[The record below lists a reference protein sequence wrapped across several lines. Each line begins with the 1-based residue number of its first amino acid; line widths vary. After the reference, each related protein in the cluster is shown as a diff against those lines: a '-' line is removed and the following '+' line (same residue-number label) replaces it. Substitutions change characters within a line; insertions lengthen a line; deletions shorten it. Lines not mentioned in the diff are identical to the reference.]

1 MACPARTCRLIP
13 VLPATGDSFVKRNL
27 LSLLACPVCHSRFE
41 TREQSADETG
51 LIEGMLVCS
60 GCRREFP
67 IARGIPRFIYGELGA
82 EKEATAQAFGY
93 EWTHYS
99 TLTGADKAEFLSWIA
114 PVTEDDF
121 VDRVVL
127 DAGCG
132 KGRHITLAS
141 QFGAREVV
149 GIDLSNAV
157 EAAYQNTRHLPNVH
171 VIQADIFNLPFDA
184 PFDLAYSI
192 GVLHHLPNPKEGFLA
207 MAEHTKPEGRISIW
221 VYGKEG
227 NQWIEKIVNPLRIHF
242 TSRLPKSLTRLLTF
256 FIALPLYLA
265 LKFVY
270 RPVELSTRMAWL
282 KSRLFYS
289 EYLCAIS
296 GYSFAENFWNVFDHL
311 VAPTAFYH
319 SRDEVEDWFA
329 TANAERVEI
338 TQRNNNSWRGTGLI
352 PADAPN

>member
-1 MACPARTCRLIP
+1 M
-13 VLPATGDSFVKRNL
+13 KRKL
-27 LSLLACPVCHSRFE
+27 ASLLACPSCHSRFE
-41 TREQSADETG
+41 VHAEHTDESNVVK
-51 LIEGMLVCS
+51 GMLVCS

-67 IARGIPRFIYGELGA
+67 IVRGIPRFISGELGA

-99 TLTGADKAEFLSWIA
+99 TLTEADKAEFLSWIA
-114 PVTEDDF
+114 PVSEDDF

-127 DAGCG
+127 DGGCG
-132 KGRHITLAS
+132 KGRHISLAA

-149 GIDLSNAV
+149 GIDLSDAV

-184 PFDLAYSI
+184 PFDFAYSI

-207 MAEHTKPEGRISIW
+207 MARHTKPGGRISVW

-227 NQWIEKIVNPLRIHF
+227 NEWIEKFVNPVRIHF
-242 TSRLPKSLTRLLTF
+242 TSRLPKSLTRLLAF
-256 FIALPLYLA
+256 LVALPLYLA
-265 LKFVY
+265 LKLVY
-270 RPVELSTRMAWL
+270 RPVERSPRLAWL
-282 KSRLFYS
+282 KRRLFYA

-319 SRDEVEDWFA
+319 SREEVEDWFA
-329 TANAERVEI
+329 TIGAKGAEI
-338 TQRNNNSWRGTGLI
+338 TQRNNNSWRGTGLA
-352 PADAPN
+352 PASPPR